1 MHMPKYKKTN
11 VTSKIGVNFVKGIVE
26 EAGSLFHKIEQEND
40 LGIDGI
46 IEFIKDEAPT
56 NKSIAIQIKS
66 GKSYFNLQNT
76 ESLIPVDDHYEYW
89 INYPLPVYGL
99 VYSPELRKGFWVNI
113 KDYLKAQGPC
123 SVIRYSNNKTNEFDL
138 KSFKKLFSPLILK
151 EIPALSFEEA
161 LSLFDSKHYDE
172 VYLGMIILFR
182 RYVNQ
187 KIVWEKFISYF
198 IDQDIHNIPYSLIYY
213 FAHIPW
219 HGDIAYHGEPIN
231 KEIKSY
237 VKTCFNKFDKALI
250 IKLLEFIDEENGIS
264 RGAIGQSVEAIISSI
279 LGVDT
284 LLEEIMRSKEVPIQL
299 RHSAALIFAYHKGKA
314 ALPVLR
320 MILENESWFIPEI
333 VKQIEQYGGIDLY

>member
-1 MHMPKYKKTN
+1 MPKYKKTN
-11 VTSKIGVNFVKGIVE
+11 VTSKVGVNFVRNVVE

-46 IEFIKDEAPT
+46 IEFIKDEIPT

-76 ESLIPVDDHYEYW
+76 ESLIPVDEHYEYW
-89 INYPLPVYGL
+89 KNYPLPVYGV
-99 VYSPELRKGFWVNI
+99 VYSPEFKKGFWVNI
-113 KDYLKAQGPC
+113 KDYLIAHGKC
-123 SVIRYSNNKTNEFDL
+123 SVLRYANNKANELDL
-138 KSFKKLFSPLILK
+138 DSFKRLFSPLILK
-151 EIPALSFEEA
+151 EIPGLSFEEA
-161 LSLFDSKHYDE
+161 FSLFDSKHYDE
-172 VYLGMIILFR
+172 IHLGLIVLFR
-182 RYVNQ
+182 RYVNR

-198 IDQDIHNIPYSLIYY
+198 IDHDIQYIPYSLIYY

-219 HGDIAYHGEPIN
+219 HGDIGYHGEPISE
-231 KEIKSY
+231 EIKEY
-237 VKTCFNKFDKALI
+237 VQDCFNEFDKALI

-279 LGVDT
+279 SDVDT
-284 LLEEIMRSKEVPIQL
+284 RLENIMRSKEVPIHI

-320 MILENESWFIPEI
+320 MISEEESWFIPEI
-333 VKQIEQYGGIDLY
+333 VKQIEQFGGIDLY

>member
-1 MHMPKYKKTN
+1 
-11 VTSKIGVNFVKGIVE
+11 
-26 EAGSLFHKIEQEND
+26 
-40 LGIDGI
+40 
-46 IEFIKDEAPT
+46 
-56 NKSIAIQIKS
+56 
-66 GKSYFNLQNT
+66 
-76 ESLIPVDDHYEYW
+76 
-89 INYPLPVYGL
+89 
-99 VYSPELRKGFWVNI
+99 
-113 KDYLKAQGPC
+113 
-123 SVIRYSNNKTNEFDL
+123 
-138 KSFKKLFSPLILK
+138 LK
-151 EIPALSFEEA
+151 EIPSLSFEEA

-182 RYVNQ
+182 RYVNR

-198 IDQDIHNIPYSLIYY
+198 INHDIKNIPYSLIYY

-219 HGDIAYHGEPIN
+219 HGDIFYQGEQIS

-237 VKTCFNKFDKALI
+237 VQSCFNKFDKSLI

-264 RGAIGQSVEAIISSI
+264 RGTLGQSVEAIISSI
-279 LGVDT
+279 SDVDT
-284 LLEEIMRSKEVPIQL
+284 LLEEITRSKGVRIQI